1 MSDYFNR
8 LPDFE
13 YVSRL
18 PDAKISDYIKVK
30 NLFKKGIIREDI
42 FQELAFF
49 EKYQIEGDDRPD
61 IVASKYYG
69 DQNRDWLV
77 LQSNNIINV
86 QTEWPLSQRD
96 FDRYCLE
103 KYQIEGDDRPD
114 IVASKYYGDQN
125 RDWLVLQSNN
135 IINVQTEWPLSQRD
149 FDRYCL
155 EKYGS
160 YDNLYNGVHHYETVE
175 IKNSNGVVIVPE
187 KQQVPSDYTVRYYDD
202 KLEQIITVNETTTIT
217 NYQYEDD
224 IQTNKRNIF
233 LLKPT
238 YVPLVIEDHED
249 MMQYR
254 KGSTQYVSETLK
266 RADNIRL
273 YD

>member
-103 KYQIEGDDRPD
+103 KY
-114 IVASKYYGDQN
+114 
-125 RDWLVLQSNN
+125 
-135 IINVQTEWPLSQRD
+135 
-149 FDRYCL
+149 
-155 EKYGS
+155 GS
-160 YDNLYNGVHHYETVE
+160 YDELYNGVHHYETVE
-175 IKNSNGVVIVPE
+175 VKNSRGVVIVPE

-273 YD
+273 YE